1 MRRAVSALTTL
12 LNWLEDVAMVVFM
25 AIATS
30 VTMLQVV
37 FRYLLGGT
45 LYWAEELVLY
55 SIICMSFVGAS
66 MGARKYDHISVKAL
80 HAFVPQDVRRWV
92 ESFSAILGI
101 AFGLILLILGWKFF
115 ANTLGRGMLSPAMRF
130 PMAWVY
136 LIIPISGALIMIRYT
151 EVLFQVWLYGPPEQ
165 GPKEDSIA

>member
-1 MRRAVSALTTL
+1 MRRAVSALRTL
-12 LNWLEDVAMVVFM
+12 LNWVEDVAMVVFM

-37 FRYLLGGT
+37 FRYMLGGT

-66 MGARKYDHISVKAL
+66 MGARKYAHISVKAL
-80 HAFVPQDVRRWV
+80 HAFVPQDARRWV

-101 AFGLILLILGWKFF
+101 AFGLILLILGWKYF